1 MAAHQDQ
8 EEKNIHEHEHEHRM
22 KIQDILKMEE
32 GKKNSG
38 KLQEKR
44 FPMFSVESFVPLWPP
59 SDFAGVS

>member
-1 MAAHQDQ
+1 
-8 EEKNIHEHEHEHRM
+8 M